1 VITIGNILTSIAYQR
16 GRAFTIGTLSFSYIP
31 FVGLWGFLLLG
42 ELPEITT
49 VVGMALIISA
59 GYAILRA

>member
-1 VITIGNILTSIAYQR
+1 VITIVNILTSIAYQR
-16 GRAFTIGTLSFSYIP
+16 GRAFTIGTLSFLYIP
-31 FVGLWGFLLLG
+31 FVGLWGFFLLG